1 MKVLILLACLLSH
14 FSTYAAPVKQKD
26 LNFTVKGE
34 ELLKGDV
41 YFSVKVTSKKKLKK
55 LMPDFVELDT
65 SGFTKPKNA
74 RLLVSKT
81 AYVVKKPVGFFDHDK
96 VVNETFLNHYLGEQK
111 VLKIEDRTFKVQI
124 PGNTSQ
130 TYKLRTHFDSD
141 DISTTTNSR
150 AIRAIT
156 GAKKLDIQVQGAQS
170 IIMREMWD
178 YSKGSYGAVHV
189 TAYIGLKEDRT
200 LVIDYGIMSLIP
212 PLLARETLEESI
224 SQEASAHQQL
234 LNSFQAE

>member
-1 MKVLILLACLLSH
+1 MKVLILTLGLLSH
-14 FSTYAAPVKQKD
+14 FSIYAASVKQKD

-41 YFSVKVTSKKKLKK
+41 YYSVEVMTKKSLKK
-55 LMPDFVELDT
+55 ILPAFVEMDS
-65 SGFTKPKNA
+65 SGFTKAKNA
-74 RLLVSKT
+74 KLLVSKT
-81 AYVVKKPVGFFDHDK
+81 AYVVSKPVGFFDHDK

-111 VLKIEDRTFKVQI
+111 VTKIEDRTFKVRI
-124 PGNTSQ
+124 PGSTTQ

-156 GAKKLDIQVQGAQS
+156 GAKKMDIQVQGAQS
-170 IIMREMWD
+170 IIMREMWEF
-178 YSKGSYGAVHV
+178 SRGSYGAVHV

-200 LVIDYGIMSLIP
+200 LVIDYGLMSLIP
-212 PLLARETLEESI
+212 PLLARETLEESV
-224 SQEASAHQQL
+224 SGEANAHQAL
-234 LNSFQAE
+234 LNSFKAQ